1 MMQQPDPPR
10 TDEVIVAVH
19 TSRSWTEAVVV
30 RGLLQSE
37 GIAATEL
44 GLGTPS
50 PLPDLAPLLY
60 GIEIFVVAS
69 QADRARRLIAE
80 YLAGEDIEADAEN
93 SDERG

>member
-10 TDEVIVAVH
+10 TDEAIVAVH

-80 YLAGEDIEADAEN
+80 YLAGEDIEADPEN
-93 SDERG
+93 SDEGD